1 MNISSPLF
9 ISLKVYYFCFFRRFL
24 SFFFFFLYILLFSFF
39 LNQFSILLPLFSLF
53 PPLYHSIFLI
63 FSLSEFLSLQ
73 LPLYGFLCDPAP
85 VNVTENNYQ
94 IEDVI
99 LLIVSFISL
108 LSHYFDLN
116 LLFYGVSVSVPLSVC
131 TLTHTLC
138 LFFTPTLS
146 ISTFP
151 LSSSLSLS
159 LYLSSFLHCCP
170 STIQLIFYYL
180 FILFC
185 WLYFILPSI
194 ILFILLS
201 ACL

>member
-1 MNISSPLF
+1 MPLF
-9 ISLKVYYFCFFRRFL
+9 ISLKVYYFCFFSAISFFL
-24 SFFFFFLYILLFSFF
+24 SFFFFFLYILLFSF
-39 LNQFSILLPLFSLF
+39 LWNHYSISLPLFHLF
-53 PPLYHSIFLI
+53 PPLCHSIFLI
-63 FSLSEFLSLQ
+63 FSLSEFPSLQ

-116 LLFYGVSVSVPLSVC
+116 LLFYGVSVSFSLSVC

-159 LYLSSFLHCCP
+159 LYFSSVLHCCP

-185 WLYFILPSI
+185 LLYFILPW
-194 ILFILLS
+194 
-201 ACL
+201 